1 MALDEILKEHAAWLE
16 KAAQQPIFQKVKDS
30 ELNFP
35 QELRDRRAKEI
46 VETIDALNRQRDTAV
61 ARFAEAIKGYE
72 KELEA
77 LKTPADTAQPDKK
90 PAKEPGTD
98 TKSTGTAATAAAATT
113 ATRKSAAKS
122 RKKDG

>member
-77 LKTPADTAQPDKK
+77 LKALPEARPTEPRPADAPSPSNEK
-90 PAKEPGTD
+90 PTTVAAST
-98 TKSTGTAATAAAATT
+98 TKAVRKAAA
-113 ATRKSAAKS
+113 KP
-122 RKKDG
+122 KKQG